1 MGKTYYIYSNVEGS
15 DITILLLNVIE
26 QVSRFCSHI
35 SHIYNFEVI
44 VEKSEQYI
52 NIYISLP

>member
-26 QVSRFCSHI
+26 QVSKILFS
-35 SHIYNFEVI
+35 Y
-44 VEKSEQYI
+44 
-52 NIYISLP
+52 